1 MKDLHQQIKT
11 LQSIVSR
18 KGSSKVLTFSIPH
31 VFKALQVLEND
42 HYVSRASFC
51 KVLHLGEGAVKTLIL
66 HLKSSGLVDSTKS
79 GTFLTPKGKTF
90 VKKILQ
96 EIPAECTITKNK
108 ILKSNHNHVILLRNY
123 ADAIKTGME
132 QRDYAILYGATG
144 VITLIFSNKRFMFP
158 NEGKE
163 FFTEEPELK
172 EELRRKLEPQEND
185 VIIISTAD
193 DDFMAEVS
201 AKNSALWTIA
211 QHEHH

>member
-1 MKDLHQQIKT
+1 MHQQIKT

-31 VFKALQVLEND
+31 VFKALQVLEKD

-79 GTFLTPKGKTF
+79 GTYLTPKGKTF
-90 VKKILQ
+90 VTKILQ
-96 EIPAECTITKNK
+96 EIPSECTITKNK

-123 ADAIKTGME
+123 ADAIKSGME

-144 VITLIFSNKRFMFP
+144 VITLIYSNGRFMFP

-172 EELRRKLEPQEND
+172 EELRKKLEPKEND

-201 AKNSALWTIA
+201 AKNSALYTIA
-211 QHEHH
+211 MHEHH